1 MLKCFDFSFVLF
13 LLILVI
19 FNSMKKSET
28 ENMLLVAYFYINLLP
43 VIACT
48 SKIRLGTLPGK
59 QVDEVLPTKH
69 SKLC

>member
-1 MLKCFDFSFVLF
+1 
-13 LLILVI
+13 
-19 FNSMKKSET
+19 MKKSET

>member
-1 MLKCFDFSFVLF
+1 
-13 LLILVI
+13 
-19 FNSMKKSET
+19 MKKSET

-59 QVDEVLPTKH
+59 QVDEVPQQNIVSYVSNLGMH
-69 SKLC
+69 S